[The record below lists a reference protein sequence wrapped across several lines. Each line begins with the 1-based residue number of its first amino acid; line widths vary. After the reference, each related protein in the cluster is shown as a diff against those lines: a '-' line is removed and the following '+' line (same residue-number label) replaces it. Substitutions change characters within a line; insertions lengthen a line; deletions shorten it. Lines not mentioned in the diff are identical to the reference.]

1 MKKTAI
7 MVLLLLLCPV
17 WAALGQQSGGM
28 KISVQGGESG
38 QGAGEKNP
46 QTSQPQK
53 GEKKPL
59 TNADVVSMVKAGLA
73 ESTIVL
79 AIQRSA
85 TDFDTSAQ
93 ALIAL
98 KTEGVPQKVLDAMLT
113 AGTEKKTATAEAG
126 EGPATSAENGK
137 WESEEKVS
145 PMDGSRAVY
154 LNLKAEQSV
163 PGMAGLGGFPLMV
176 IRCKSRAT
184 DVFIN
189 TGSLP
194 FDADSGG
201 KYNVRLRLD
210 DGQPFRQYWNE
221 SAGYDS
227 LFSPN
232 PIELAKELA
241 AAKKLAFEFTPLG
254 SVPVATWFDLT
265 GLDGLIGKV
274 ADACGWSGTPPTA
287 PASVAEL
294 ELSSIRK
301 VYVEDPHQFGHVA
314 AGHIKKGLRK
324 STCLQLV
331 DDPAEAD
338 IVLTPLQGDGMG
350 GETWTWIFTN
360 PKTHGRVG
368 QWEMTFFP
376 NSKKVEQALGCRAG
390 TQAGEEEPPAS
401 PTQEAATGTVNVTS
415 NPAGADVYVDGELVG
430 GCPSVLKLKAGKHLV
445 SAKLSGYKDWSRE
458 ITVEPGSEAR
468 LIVRLEQ

>member
-1 MKKTAI
+1 MNKTVI
-7 MVLLLLLCPV
+7 MVFLLVLCPV
-17 WAALGQQSGGM
+17 WAVLGQQSNSV
-28 KISVQGGESG
+28 KISIQGGETG
-38 QGAGEKNP
+38 QGAKEKDP

-73 ESTIVL
+73 ESTIAL
-79 AIQRSA
+79 AIQKSA
-85 TDFDTSAQ
+85 TDFDTSPQ
-93 ALIAL
+93 ELISL
-98 KTEGVPQKVLDAMLT
+98 KNQGVPQKVLDAMLT
-113 AGTEKKTATAEAG
+113 AGTEKNTATAVAG
-126 EGPATSAENGK
+126 EGPATSVENGK
-137 WESEEKVS
+137 WEAEENVS
-145 PMDGSRAVY
+145 PLDGSRAVY

-194 FDADSGG
+194 FDPDSGG
-201 KYNVRLRLD
+201 KYSVRLRLD
-210 DGQPFRQYWNE
+210 DGQPFTQYWNE

-241 AAKKLAFEFTPLG
+241 AAKKLAFEFKPLG

-274 ADACGWSGTPPTA
+274 ADACGWSGAPPA
-287 PASVAEL
+287 VPASVAEL
-294 ELSSIRK
+294 GLSSIRR
-301 VYVEDPHQFGHVA
+301 VYVEDPHQFGYTA
-314 AGHIKKGLRK
+314 PGHIKKGLSK

-331 DDPAEAD
+331 DGPAEAD
-338 IVLTPLQGDGMG
+338 IVLTPVQEGVG
-350 GETWTWIFTN
+350 GWTWIFTN

-390 TQAGEEEPPAS
+390 TQAGEEEPPTS
-401 PTQEAATGTVNVTS
+401 PTQETATGTVNVTS
-415 NPAGADVYVDGELVG
+415 NPGGADVYVDGQFVG
-430 GCPSVLKLKAGKHLV
+430 GCPAVLKLKPGKHIV
-445 SAKLSGYKDWSRE
+445 SAKLSGHKDWSRE
-458 ITVEPGSEAR
+458 ISVEPGSEVR
-468 LIVRLEQ
+468 LIVRLEQQG